1 MQILSVLF
9 MLLAL
14 SACAPRP
21 LQSRTA
27 TPFAPGGISGTATSI
42 DPIAGQAAELA
53 VKDLSTRLGLDPSL
67 VSVLSIKPM
76 NWTDT
81 ALGCPRPGE
90 VYPQQTVPGYLL
102 RLEANG
108 RGYIY
113 HADQSGTVILCL
125 EEESPSFPVTPD
137 EIDDDRPWM
146 PVD

>member
-1 MQILSVLF
+1 MRILSVLF

-21 LQSRTA
+21 LQSPAA
-27 TPFAPGGISGTATSI
+27 TPFASETAPSI
-42 DPIAGQAAELA
+42 DPITGQAAQLA

-67 VSVLSIKPM
+67 VSVLSIKSID
-76 NWTDT
+76 WTDT

-90 VYPQQTVPGYLL
+90 VYLQQTVPGYLL
-102 RLEANG
+102 RLQANG

-113 HADQSGTVILCL
+113 HADRSGTVILCL